1 MKQLELAGFFPYQ
14 LSILQS
20 AVSDSIAQLYA
31 GKFNLS
37 RQEWRVLA
45 TLGTKAGISAR
56 EVATYT
62 SMEKMPVSRAISRL
76 VKAGLITQ
84 TGSREDRRLII
95 LELTP
100 EGRAIYE
107 EIVPLV
113 LEREAFL
120 LSALD
125 ETEQEALTDIMDK
138 LLRKTEELKPQ

>member
-37 RQEWRVLA
+37 RQEWRVVA
-45 TLGTKAGISAR
+45 TLGTRPSISAR

-62 SMEKMPVSRAISRL
+62 SMDKMPVSRAISRL

-84 TGSREDRRLII
+84 SSSREDRRLII
-95 LELTP
+95 LELTQ
-100 EGRAIYE
+100 EGRDIYE
-107 EIVPLV
+107 AIVPLV

-120 LSALD
+120 LSALSD
-125 ETEQEALTDIMDK
+125 SEQTALTEIMNK
-138 LLRKTEELKPQ
+138 LLLKTEELK